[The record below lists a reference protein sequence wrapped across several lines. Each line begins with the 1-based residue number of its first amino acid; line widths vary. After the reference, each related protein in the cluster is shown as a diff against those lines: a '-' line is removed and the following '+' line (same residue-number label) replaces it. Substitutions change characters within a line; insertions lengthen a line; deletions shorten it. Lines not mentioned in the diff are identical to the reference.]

1 MMDGG
6 MTEWMDDHWMDDR
19 MGEGVA
25 RKMIE
30 GCVNR

>member
-1 MMDGG
+1 MMMDRG
-6 MTEWMDDHWMDDR
+6 MTEWMDDRW
-19 MGEGVA
+19 MGEGAA